1 MAGHS
6 LAICFPVW
14 NRADLFEASYA
25 SLLRQLDGV
34 DASIWII
41 DNGSD
46 APTKLAIA
54 KAHSERHSTFRVT
67 LPANMGIPY
76 AVNAFSRMA
85 ELSCPFA
92 NHQPASHVMI
102 ADADCY
108 FKKPIRD
115 LIEILEGSPD
125 AGAIAGHD
133 SIEHEAG
140 RSYVVTTGSGE
151 RVVKEKAIERGL
163 CLLMRREI
171 LAGCVPF
178 PTDTL
183 LDFDWQIGQ
192 LHANSI
198 EALGL
203 KMLAVDNVVHL
214 GVYDSTWHPVG
225 VPADAGQLQE
235 IDSLLRELNLMS
247 PARRQRMESYRSH
260 YGLTQPREPSLA

>member
-54 KAHSERHSTFRVT
+54 KAHSERHSTFKVT

-76 AVNAFSRMA
+76 AVNVFSRMA

-133 SIEHEAG
+133 LVEHEAG
-140 RSYVVTTGSGE
+140 RSYVVATGSGE

-192 LHANSI
+192 RHANSI

-203 KMLAVDNVVHL
+203 KMLAVDNVVHI

-247 PARRQRMESYRSH
+247 PARRRGWSIIAVIM
-260 YGLTQPREPSLA
+260 G

>member
-14 NRADLFEASYA
+14 NRPDLFEASYA

-54 KAHSERHSTFRVT
+54 KAHSERHSTFKVT
-67 LPANMGIPY
+67 LPANMGIPF
-76 AVNAFSRMA
+76 AVNIFSRMA
-85 ELSCPFA
+85 ELSCPSA

-115 LIEILEGSPD
+115 LIEILEVFPD

-133 SIEHEAG
+133 SVEHEAR
-140 RSYVVTTGSGE
+140 RSYVVATGSGE
-151 RVVKEKAIERGL
+151 RVVKEKAVERGL
-163 CLLMRREI
+163 CLLMRRGT

-214 GVYDSTWHPVG
+214 GVYDSTWHPIG
-225 VPADAGQLQE
+225 VPADARQLDE
-235 IDSLLRELNLMS
+235 IDSLLTELNLMS
-247 PARRQRMESYRSH
+247 PARRQRMEHYRSH
-260 YGLTQPREPSLA
+260 NGLAQPSEPSLA

>member
-34 DASIWII
+34 DASIWIV

-54 KAHSERHSTFRVT
+54 KAHSERHSTFKVT

-76 AVNAFSRMA
+76 AVNVFSRMA

-108 FKKPIRD
+108 FKRPIRD
-115 LIEILEGSPD
+115 LIEILEASPD

-133 SIEHEAG
+133 SVEHEAR
-140 RSYVVTTGSGE
+140 RSYVVATGSGE
-151 RVVKEKAIERGL
+151 RLVKAIERGL

-178 PTDTL
+178 PADTL
-183 LDFDWQIGQ
+183 LDFDWQLGQ
-192 LHANSI
+192 RHANSI

-203 KMLAVDNVVHL
+203 KMLAVDNVVHI

-247 PARRQRMESYRSH
+247 PARRQRMERYRSH
-260 YGLTQPREPSLA
+260 FGLPQTSEPSLA

>member
-14 NRADLFEASYA
+14 NRPDLFEASYA

-54 KAHSERHSTFRVT
+54 KAHSERHSTFKVT
-67 LPANMGIPY
+67 LPANMGIPF
-76 AVNAFSRMA
+76 AVNIFSRMA
-85 ELSCPFA
+85 ELSCPSA

-115 LIEILEGSPD
+115 LIEILEVFPD

-133 SIEHEAG
+133 SVEHEAR
-140 RSYVVTTGSGE
+140 RSYVVATGSGE

-163 CLLMRREI
+163 CLITRRQI

-183 LDFDWQIGQ
+183 LDFDWQLGQ
-192 LHANSI
+192 RHANSI

-203 KMLAVDNVVHL
+203 KMLAVDNVVHI
-214 GVYDSTWHPVG
+214 GVYDSTWHPIG

-247 PARRQRMESYRSH
+247 PERRRRMGHYRSH
-260 YGLTQPREPSLA
+260 FGLPQTSEPSLA

>member
-1 MAGHS
+1 MAEHS

-46 APTKLAIA
+46 APTKQSIA
-54 KAHSERHSTFRVT
+54 KAHSERHSIFKVT

-76 AVNAFSRMA
+76 AVNVFSRMT
-85 ELSCPFA
+85 ELSCPFT
-92 NHQPASHVMI
+92 NHQPARHVMI
-102 ADADCY
+102 VDADCY
-108 FKKPIRD
+108 FKRPVRE
-115 LIEILEGSPD
+115 LIEILEGSPN

-133 SIEHEAG
+133 SIEHEVR
-140 RSYVVTTGSGE
+140 RSYVFATGSGE
-151 RVVKEKAIERGL
+151 RVVKEKAVERGL

-178 PTDTL
+178 PTDTPV
-183 LDFDWQIGQ
+183 DFDWQIGQ
-192 LHANSI
+192 RHANSI

-203 KMLAVDNVVHL
+203 KMLAVDNVVHI

-225 VPADAGQLQE
+225 VPADASQLHE
-235 IDSLLRELNLMS
+235 IDSLLTELNLMS
-247 PARRQRMESYRSH
+247 PARRQRMELYRSH
-260 YGLTQPREPSLA
+260 FGLTQPREPSLA